1 MSAYTA
7 SALHPITQEPVT
19 PVIVKVGG
27 DVVPDSEGN
36 VTGTSNLV
44 SISVAALNSQMQF
57 RETVPGSRWA
67 SSVSTLAGRI
77 NGVTIID
84 GSTTI
89 SHEVTDLSELASVTM
104 RFGPAQLIAMETG
117 LPDKGEVFL
126 LITSPEV
133 TFKVDGE
140 TNGDWIG
147 STATFTNKMTS
158 VALMVGDKQR
168 LNYEFLTEKASVQIN
183 FNLNNPT

>member
-1 MSAYTA
+1 MSAQTA
-7 SALHPITQEPVT
+7 SAFNPMEEPVT

-27 DVVPDSEGN
+27 DDDGDVN
-36 VTGTSNLV
+36 VSGTSNLV
-44 SISVAALNSQMQF
+44 SIGIDPGSQMQF

-77 NGVTIID
+77 NKVTIID
-84 GSTTI
+84 GATTI
-89 SHEVTDLSELASVTM
+89 SHAVTQTSELASLTIM
-104 RFGPAQLIAMETG
+104 FGPTRLIAMETG

-140 TNGDWIG
+140 TNGDWTG
-147 STATFTNKMTS
+147 STTTFPSKITS
-158 VALMVGDKQR
+158 VALRVGDKQK
-168 LNYEFLTEKASVQIN
+168 LNYEFQTEKASVQID
-183 FNLNNPT
+183 FNLNNPN